1 MSWRGWGR
9 AEIMIL
15 RQCAGT
21 MTVESI
27 GKLIGR
33 TGDAVRTKAR
43 ELGISM
49 ILKGDFHPSAK
60 FRQSDIELAR
70 QLHQCGVPRREI
82 AEKLEMPLG
91 MINQYVYF
99 ERSVGNDRGRD
110 VTNEAAQLVWHLVMA
125 EGGEI
130 NWELD
135 DGSRMVLKAEKQEP
149 PQ

>member
-1 MSWRGWGR
+1 
-9 AEIMIL
+9 MIL

-43 ELGISM
+43 ELGIS
-49 ILKGDFHPSAK
+49 IHQSAK
-60 FRQSDIELAR
+60 YRQSDIELAR

-99 ERSVGNDRGRD
+99 ERRVYE
-110 VTNEAAQLVWHLVMA
+110 V
-125 EGGEI
+125 
-130 NWELD
+130 
-135 DGSRMVLKAEKQEP
+135 
-149 PQ
+149 

>member
-1 MSWRGWGR
+1 MGKGR
-9 AEIMIL
+9 NHDTPPVRRNYDGREYW
-15 RQCAGT
+15 
-21 MTVESI
+21 
-27 GKLIGR
+27 KLIGR

-60 FRQSDIELAR
+60 YRQSDIELAR

-99 ERSVGNDRGRD
+99 ERRVYE
-110 VTNEAAQLVWHLVMA
+110 V
-125 EGGEI
+125 
-130 NWELD
+130 
-135 DGSRMVLKAEKQEP
+135 
-149 PQ
+149 

>member
-27 GKLIGR
+27 GRLIGR

-43 ELGISM
+43 ELGIRM
-49 ILKGDFHPSAK
+49 ILKGDFHQSAK
-60 FRQSDIELAR
+60 YRQSDIELAR

-99 ERSVGNDRGRD
+99 ERGVHE
-110 VTNEAAQLVWHLVMA
+110 V
-125 EGGEI
+125 
-130 NWELD
+130 
-135 DGSRMVLKAEKQEP
+135 
-149 PQ
+149 

>member
-21 MTVESI
+21 MTVEGI
-27 GKLIGR
+27 GRLIGR
-33 TGDAVRTKAR
+33 TGGAVRTK
-43 ELGISM
+43 
-49 ILKGDFHPSAK
+49 
-60 FRQSDIELAR
+60 AR

-99 ERSVGNDRGRD
+99 ERRVHE
-110 VTNEAAQLVWHLVMA
+110 V
-125 EGGEI
+125 
-130 NWELD
+130 
-135 DGSRMVLKAEKQEP
+135 
-149 PQ
+149 

>member
-1 MSWRGWGR
+1 
-9 AEIMIL
+9 MIL

-60 FRQSDIELAR
+60 YRQSDIELAR
-70 QLHQCGVPRREI
+70 QLHQCGEI

-99 ERSVGNDRGRD
+99 ERRVYE
-110 VTNEAAQLVWHLVMA
+110 V
-125 EGGEI
+125 
-130 NWELD
+130 
-135 DGSRMVLKAEKQEP
+135 
-149 PQ
+149 

>member
-21 MTVESI
+21 MTVENI

-49 ILKGDFHPSAK
+49 ILKGDIHPSAK
-60 FRQSDIELAR
+60 YRQSDIELAR

-99 ERSVGNDRGRD
+99 ERRVYE
-110 VTNEAAQLVWHLVMA
+110 V
-125 EGGEI
+125 
-130 NWELD
+130 
-135 DGSRMVLKAEKQEP
+135 
-149 PQ
+149 

>member
-60 FRQSDIELAR
+60 YRQSDIELISVVFPA
-70 QLHQCGVPRREI
+70 V
-82 AEKLEMPLG
+82 
-91 MINQYVYF
+91 
-99 ERSVGNDRGRD
+99 RSRKNSKCPW
-110 VTNEAAQLVWHLVMA
+110 A
-125 EGGEI
+125 
-130 NWELD
+130 
-135 DGSRMVLKAEKQEP
+135 
-149 PQ
+149 